1 MGVVMGTAAVDDY
14 DDSDD
19 DLLWDPVLAME
30 KERKRLARAA
40 AQQEAVAA
48 QAAKQPKQP
57 KRRNCGSGKE
67 LVNELDNLLRGT
79 QSRKVAIAKGTEQ
92 LEAELVAAMD
102 TGVIVN
108 PMLRDMYLRGAGE
121 GGVEGGV
128 AGGGDTAESE
138 QGGGVAGAVSDGVG
152 GGDTAESER
161 GGGVAGAVSGAVL
174 GDAAGGARTTPT
186 PPLAAAGVVAAAQA
200 AVPTAAPPPAKPPLA
215 AALIAAA
222 PPITAVP
229 PIAATST
236 TLVPTQAVEARML
249 EIIARSAE
257 CNKDLHIPVP
267 LLGAAIRAV
276 VKHAR
281 EQATSVRTDLVCKRF
296 PKLLLADYVESCV
309 DGVPQR
315 DYYMM
320 GEDATVLI
328 CDWRVLGHTRF
339 KCKCGSESLTVVQ
352 DEKLCCDKYS
362 CFTLKQ
368 TGLLSID
375 VRTLCASPVLSC
387 RDCSLVDLPMHDEFI
402 LAQIPARLRHHYPVD
417 PAYATGDFHLRR
429 ELTLE
434 LEGVYTSGSA
444 ALANV
449 RDAIDQKMAVLYERA
464 AMRWHLA
471 RSEYLQVTGMTA
483 ALEPMAMSSDRKR
496 LYGVFP
502 TTGALQTRLT
512 AKLLSDA
519 ALHTLELASLPTPE
533 GGLLHV
539 CSDDCDRLAKDVK
552 LPDGSSNLRKLHL
565 TVSAQT
571 GQILGAVLTPDGEFV
586 SRKRHIEDV
595 ATLHGPPRIWALDN
609 LPTNEKEYKA
619 VMPSSKLTTDA
630 FHFSRRTI
638 STLNSYSSMH
648 GQVAKRIAAMY
659 FQVRERGD
667 HSVHYYITALH
678 TGAVCNG
685 GKFMI
690 KHGRGSTPAL
700 FFTFKPDAPPL
711 DYPAGVEPTCNLVGP
726 CMPRE
731 LVSVIIKN
739 GCFFDSLEESL
750 AKDWRTVQEI
760 KDSLVSFQ
768 RELLDARKAYQSAL
782 QFVRAQRALGAPSAV
797 VLPAPVDTTTALAIP
812 AAPTT
817 AIVPLAKAVGSA
829 AGSSRGALIAYSD
842 TVAPAP
848 PTREAMALAIE
859 RASSAAAQA
868 ARACSTAQ
876 IDQAVIDE
884 TARAAGEAAAHA
896 LALMREDEVHGAE
909 LLFAEALVPASGG
922 STLGAITS
930 GAMQLVKEERA
941 LLHSTLESDPTRM
954 QLLNVVGTYFNEQG
968 TLEHTCTHTTLPAL
982 EQAIIKVRHLDRPP
996 DVPRYIVIGQ
1006 DSRGFDILRYLDG
1019 TNQGEN
1025 KFSSLETVFQ
1035 SNGGYSRDLFHGA
1048 LLAKIAQLNEKAR
1061 IRYLGG
1067 EDLGHCDLQLARV
1080 HNELMRSFGQ
1090 PLPHPT
1096 VPPLAPRADVK
1107 QVADYYDDEMQRKA
1121 ERIQG
1126 GTSSSGTS
1134 SSSAVYVPAG
1144 LDPTGLALAFLQPVD
1159 PRGPAPKRL
1168 VQLKPSTSLATLFEM
1183 ENLPGI
1189 VPGMKTYGEGARAQI
1204 YFNLKRNSKKRG
1216 LCPDGTDSQFKR
1228 CPSHGVSGIHA
1239 SWCEHG
1245 IIKRHKEMH
1254 GIDLGK

>member
-1 MGVVMGTAAVDDY
+1 
-14 DDSDD
+14 
-19 DLLWDPVLAME
+19 
-30 KERKRLARAA
+30 
-40 AQQEAVAA
+40 
-48 QAAKQPKQP
+48 
-57 KRRNCGSGKE
+57 
-67 LVNELDNLLRGT
+67 
-79 QSRKVAIAKGTEQ
+79 
-92 LEAELVAAMD
+92 
-102 TGVIVN
+102 
-108 PMLRDMYLRGAGE
+108 
-121 GGVEGGV
+121 
-128 AGGGDTAESE
+128 
-138 QGGGVAGAVSDGVG
+138 
-152 GGDTAESER
+152 
-161 GGGVAGAVSGAVL
+161 
-174 GDAAGGARTTPT
+174 
-186 PPLAAAGVVAAAQA
+186 
-200 AVPTAAPPPAKPPLA
+200 
-215 AALIAAA
+215 
-222 PPITAVP
+222 
-229 PIAATST
+229 
-236 TLVPTQAVEARML
+236 ML
-249 EIIARSAE
+249 EIISRSAE
-257 CNKDLHIPVP
+257 CNKDMHIPVP
-267 LLGAAIRAV
+267 LLRAAICAV
-276 VKHAR
+276 ITHAR
-281 EQATSVRTDLVCKRF
+281 EQASGVPTDLISKRF

-309 DGVPQR
+309 HGVPQR

-328 CDWRVLGHTRF
+328 CDWRVFGHTRF
-339 KCKCGSESLTVVQ
+339 KCKCGSDSLTVVQ

-375 VRTLCASPVLSC
+375 VRTLCVSPVLSC

-417 PAYATGDFHLRR
+417 PAYATGDFHLSR

-449 RDAIDQKMAVLYERA
+449 RDAIDQKMAVLYEHA

-471 RSEYLQVTGMTA
+471 RSEYLQQGQVTGTTV
-483 ALEPMAMSSDRKR
+483 ALEPMALSADRKQ

-502 TTGALQTRLT
+502 TSGALQKRVT
-512 AKLLSDA
+512 AKLLADA
-519 ALHTLELASLPTPE
+519 ALRTLELASLPTPE

-552 LPDGSSNLRKLHL
+552 LPDGGSNLRKLHL

-571 GQILGAVLTPDGEFV
+571 GQILGAVLTPDGEFA

-595 ATLHGPPRIWALDN
+595 ATLHGPPRIWSLDN

-619 VMPSSKLTTDA
+619 VMPSSTLTTDA

-638 STLNSYSSMH
+638 STLSSYSSMH

-667 HSVHYYITALH
+667 HSVHYYITAME
-678 TGAVCNG
+678 TGAVCKG

-726 CMPRE
+726 RMPRE
-731 LVSVIIKN
+731 LVSVIINN
-739 GCFFDSLEESL
+739 GCFFDGLEESL
-750 AKDWRTVQEI
+750 AKDWRTVDEI
-760 KDSLVSFQ
+760 KDSLISFQ

-797 VLPAPVDTTTALAIP
+797 LRSPVATTALAIP
-812 AAPTT
+812 AAPTA
-817 AIVPLAKAVGSA
+817 AIVPLAEAIGTIGSA

-848 PTREAMALAIE
+848 PTREAMAMAIE
-859 RASSAAAQA
+859 RASAAAAQA
-868 ARACSTAQ
+868 ARACSTAH
-876 IDQAVIDE
+876 IDQVVIDE

-954 QLLNVVGTYFNEQG
+954 QLLNAVGTYFNEQG

-1006 DSRGFDILRYLDG
+1006 DARGFDILRYLDG

-1035 SNGGYSRDLFHGA
+1035 SNGGYSRNLFHGV
-1048 LLAKIAQLNEKAR
+1048 LLSKIAQLNEKAR
-1061 IRYLGG
+1061 ISYLGG

-1096 VPPLAPRADVK
+1096 VPPLMPRAEVK

-1121 ERIQG
+1121 ERSQG
-1126 GTSSSGTS
+1126 GTSSSGSS
-1134 SSSAVYVPAG
+1134 SSSAPY
-1144 LDPTGLALAFLQPVD
+1144 
-1159 PRGPAPKRL
+1159 
-1168 VQLKPSTSLATLFEM
+1168 
-1183 ENLPGI
+1183 
-1189 VPGMKTYGEGARAQI
+1189 
-1204 YFNLKRNSKKRG
+1204 
-1216 LCPDGTDSQFKR
+1216 
-1228 CPSHGVSGIHA
+1228 
-1239 SWCEHG
+1239 
-1245 IIKRHKEMH
+1245 
-1254 GIDLGK
+1254 

>member
-1 MGVVMGTAAVDDY
+1 
-14 DDSDD
+14 
-19 DLLWDPVLAME
+19 ME
-30 KERKRLARAA
+30 KQRKRLELAHAA
-40 AQQEAVAA
+40 AQQEANA
-48 QAAKQPKQP
+48 QQQQPPKRPRQPRQPKCP
-57 KRRNCGSGKE
+57 IGKEPIGKE
-67 LVNELDNLLRGT
+67 LDSLMRGK
-79 QSRKVAIAKGTEQ
+79 QSRNEALAKATEQ
-92 LEAELVAAMD
+92 LEADLTAAMD
-102 TGVIVN
+102 TGVRPN
-108 PMLRDMYLRGAGE
+108 PMLRDMYLRGEGE
-121 GGVEGGV
+121 GGGGGGVEGGEGGV
-128 AGGGDTAESE
+128 DGVEGSEGGSDGRSDGGGDTVASSSNAMDATM
-138 QGGGVAGAVSDGVG
+138 GGASSGEMGGASSGATGGAADDVAGA
-152 GGDTAESER
+152 
-161 GGGVAGAVSGAVL
+161 
-174 GDAAGGARTTPT
+174 GGA
-186 PPLAAAGVVAAAQA
+186 L
-200 AVPTAAPPPAKPPLA
+200 PA
-215 AALIAAA
+215 
-222 PPITAVP
+222 
-229 PIAATST
+229 T
-236 TLVPTQAVEARML
+236 TLVLKQAIEGRTL
-249 EIIARSAE
+249 EIISRSE
-257 CNKDLHIPVP
+257 EYNKVFNIPVP
-267 LLGAAIRAV
+267 LLRAAIRAV
-276 VKHAR
+276 ITHSR
-281 EQATSVRTDLVCKRF
+281 EQAMGGRTDLICKRF
-296 PKLLLADYVESCV
+296 PKLLLADYVESSV
-309 DGVPQR
+309 HGVPQL

-320 GEDATVLI
+320 DEDATVLI

-339 KCKCGSESLTVVQ
+339 KCKCGSETLTVVQ
-352 DEKLCCDKYS
+352 DEKLRCDKYS
-362 CFTLKQ
+362 CFTLDQ

-375 VRTLCASPVLSC
+375 VRTLVASPLLSC
-387 RDCSLVDLPMHDEFI
+387 RDCSVHDLPMHDEFI
-402 LAQIPARLRHHYPVD
+402 LVQIPARLRHHYPVD
-417 PAYATGDFHLRR
+417 PAYATGDFHLSR

-449 RDAIDQKMAVLYERA
+449 RDAIDQKIAVLYERA

-471 RSEYLQVTGMTA
+471 RSEYLQVTGATA
-483 ALEPMAMSSDRKR
+483 ALEPMALSADRKQ

-502 TTGALQTRLT
+502 TTGALQARVT
-512 AKLLSDA
+512 AKLLADA
-519 ALHTLELASLPTPE
+519 TLHTLELASLPTPE

-552 LPDGSSNLRKLHL
+552 LPDGGSNLRKLHL

-586 SRKRHIEDV
+586 SRKRHIEDI

-619 VMPSSKLTTDA
+619 VMPSSTLTTDA

-659 FQVRERGD
+659 FQVREKGD
-667 HSVHYYITALH
+667 HSVQYYITALH

-700 FFTFKPDAPPL
+700 FFTFKPDAPAL

-726 CMPRE
+726 CMPTE

-739 GCFFDSLEESL
+739 GCFFDGLEESL
-750 AKDWRTVQEI
+750 AKDWRTVHEI

-768 RELLDARKAYQSAL
+768 RELLDARKAYQSAI

-797 VLPAPVDTTTALAIP
+797 VLQTRDTTTALAIP

-817 AIVPLAKAVGSA
+817 GAIVPIAEAVGSA

-884 TARAAGEAAAHA
+884 TARAASEAAAHA

-954 QLLNVVGTYFNEQG
+954 QLLNAVGTYFNEQG

-1006 DSRGFDILRYLDG
+1006 DARGFDILRYLDG

-1035 SNGGYSRDLFHGA
+1035 SNGGYSRNLFHGA

-1067 EDLGHCDLQLARV
+1067 ENLGHCDLQLARV

-1096 VPPLAPRADVK
+1096 VPPLVPRADVK
-1107 QVADYYDDEMQRKA
+1107 QVADYYDDELQRKA
-1121 ERIQG
+1121 ERSQG
-1126 GTSSSGTS
+1126 GTSSSGT

-1144 LDPTGLALAFLQPVD
+1144 LDPTGLALAFRQPVD

-1168 VQLKPSTSLATLFEM
+1168 EQLRPSTSLATLFEM

-1189 VPGMKTYGEGARAQI
+1189 VPGMQTYGEGARAQI
-1204 YFNLKRNSKKRG
+1204 YINLKRDSKKRK

-1228 CPSHGVSGIHA
+1228 CPSHGKSGIHA

-1254 GIDLGK
+1254 GIGRGR